1 MRDLRER
8 ERKALIFLIGSK
20 KVWIFLFPF
29 SLALIGLWV
38 LIFLGFGC
46 GVIEHEEDRGKI
58 HVGYVGTIRNMKKG
72 KFVRFG
78 QIWTGLK
85 KGEVTMEMEMEM
97 VGDWVGEEQQ
107 NYFSI

>member
-1 MRDLRER
+1 M
-8 ERKALIFLIGSK
+8 
-20 KVWIFLFPF
+20 FPF

-46 GVIEHEEDRGKI
+46 GVIEHEEERGKI

-72 KFVRFG
+72 KLVQF
-78 QIWTGLK
+78 GLK
-85 KGEVTMEMEMEM
+85 MGEVTMEMEME
-97 VGDWVGEEQQ
+97 GDWMGEEQQ